1 MPIIRTDLTV
11 SIMAVKGSP
20 MPQKSEGSA
29 RKAEGMGGLAK
40 GLAIVEAF
48 SAHSVMSVADAARAA
63 GATRASARR
72 CLLTLTELGYLEHS
86 GREFR
91 PLTRLRRL
99 GGLASRRDQ
108 LALLAQPLLSHARDE
123 LAESVSLAVLDNDTA
138 LFIAR
143 AEAEHI
149 VSTGVRVGA
158 RLPVYCS
165 ATGRAH
171 RPKTTGPTHASYAD
185 DDIRI
190 ADGDQIGS
198 RKTLCRQRRR
208 TRARPP
214 RARGAGDGRKRRN
227 HCRGQRKRRFRPRP
241 QRRPAEALRPGIA
254 VMRETSRS
262 SGRGSGLRRCGGS
275 RADVFTDCRCPL
287 EESLE
292 RAKGIEPSYAAW
304 EAICLSILSNR

>member
-1 MPIIRTDLTV
+1 MFEYRTYA
-11 SIMAVKGSP
+11 IYPNRFYRFQMAVKGSS
-20 MPQKSEGSA
+20 MPQNTEGSA

-99 GGLASRRDQ
+99 GGLASRSDQ
-108 LALLAQPLLSHARDE
+108 LALLAQPLLARARDE

-138 LFIAR
+138 LFIGR

-165 ATGRAH
+165 ATGRVLLSLFSDKEILARIGRKPLARRTPH
-171 RPKTTGPTHASYAD
+171 TLTTTSELLTEIRSVRERGYAVSDEELELGLRALAVPVMGANDEIIAAVSVSAASARVRSAD
-185 DDIRI
+185 
-190 ADGDQIGS
+190 
-198 RKTLCRQRRR
+198 LRRR
-208 TRARPP
+208 FVPVLQSCARLL
-214 RARGAGDGRKRRN
+214 
-227 HCRGQRKRRFRPRP
+227 
-241 QRRPAEALRPGIA
+241 AEAVG
-254 VMRETSRS
+254 
-262 SGRGSGLRRCGGS
+262 
-275 RADVFTDCRCPL
+275 
-287 EESLE
+287 
-292 RAKGIEPSYAAW
+292 
-304 EAICLSILSNR
+304 EAG